1 MNLVND
7 ILDISKIEAGKLELE
22 QRVLNLHEVL
32 HAAVEIVRVNALSK
46 RLRIEVDIDPS
57 LPTYVVGD
65 QQRLRQV
72 LLNLLFNAV
81 KFTPQGRIVI
91 TAALQQEFANHIRL
105 QLAVEDTGIG
115 IREEDMQRYAISPH

>member
-65 QQRLRQV
+65 QQRLRQHGQ
-72 LLNLLFNAV
+72 LL
-81 KFTPQGRIVI
+81 
-91 TAALQQEFANHIRL
+91 
-105 QLAVEDTGIG
+105 
-115 IREEDMQRYAISPH
+115 